1 MMKNRHKLMKVIGFV
16 YIQQWA
22 SFEKRRA
29 DTFHQMCRH
38 LEKTEVRTTS
48 SKGSNDSVKRFGPQ
62 QKHIH

>member
-1 MMKNRHKLMKVIGFV
+1 MKNRHNLMKVIGFV

-48 SKGSNDSVKRFGPQ
+48 SKGSDLSKNISIDGLNKN
-62 QKHIH
+62 H